1 MYTLL
6 NDTCK
11 NKWRCISTGGG
22 VIENH
27 ISRNLL
33 ENGVIIWIKRDLESI
48 KLSLNEENRKLPNTL
63 ENLMKSRQKYYE
75 NLSDYIYYN
84 DGNEN
89 NFIKWFKVV
98 FNNYPIPI
106 NSTFLCKTNDEYEEN
121 ISNLIELRGDLMDNF
136 GIDKIQNTIIN
147 FNRPIIYTLRS
158 EKEFGNFKL
167 NTMYSKDVYEKMI
180 IHAIKLGCRVI
191 DIEINQYLENE
202 NFLQKIFSNK
212 NYIQIL
218 SSVHEKE
225 DFSEIK
231 KNVIFKIPKYDI
243 LKFVIPENC
252 LNKIL
257 KLKKSSFSELDFG
270 KRAFFE
276 NKNLCQNDI
285 SEDEYLEIKDTDFSN
300 DKNLKLEKSSFSELD
315 FGKRAFLENKN
326 LCKNEILGRKLDPE
340 IPKPEFLNNII
351 LKLQKSSFSKLD
363 FGIWLNFENENF
375 RLKNNFLTP
384 IRSSK
389 YPGTF
394 SNQLNLFQYLKNK
407 YSNNTDTKFIF
418 LFGSDIG
425 HSPSSYIHNFVLKN
439 TYRDEIYFNLET
451 DNIKIIQDVI
461 KEEYFFGASITMPFK
476 ESLYTKNMTLNCKNT
491 ILKIEND
498 YKEINTDELALKYCI
513 EKIITKNI
521 NKIYIFGTGG
531 AAIGAINA
539 SLKYISNITIIGR
552 NLEKINEIKN
562 MYDINHYILSEDL
575 DLKLD
580 DCIVI
585 NCLPPT
591 VSINQYL
598 TNDIKYIDMTYG
610 LHNYKN
616 KSIFKSYISGYEILF
631 LQAAYQYIFWYNIN
645 NDHYDI
651 VLKLYYEGMV
661 NYLGDKSLIDS
672 KF

>member
-1 MYTLL
+1 IERHGWSKFRDIESTKLYTLL

-75 NLSDYIYYN
+75 NLSDYIFYN

-121 ISNLIELRGDLMDNF
+121 ISNLVELRGDLMDNF
-136 GIDKIQNTIIN
+136 GLDKIQNTIIN

-158 EKEFGNFKL
+158 EKEFGKFKL
-167 NTMYSKDVYEKMI
+167 DTLYTKDVYENTI

-202 NFLQKIFSNK
+202 SFLQKLISNK

-231 KNVIFKIPKYDI
+231 KNIIFKIPKYDI

-276 NKNLCQNDI
+276 NKNFCQNDI
-285 SEDEYLEIKDTDFSN
+285 SEDENLEIQDPDFSN
-300 DKNLKLEKSSFSELD
+300 DKILKLEKSSFSKLD
-315 FGKRAFLENKN
+315 FGKQTFFENKN
-326 LCKNEILGRKLDPE
+326 FYKNEILSRKLDPE
-340 IPKPEFLNNII
+340 IPNSEFLNNII

-363 FGIWLNFENENF
+363 FGIWINFENENF

-389 YPGTF
+389 FPGTF

-461 KEEYFFGASITMPFK
+461 KEEYF
-476 ESLYTKNMTLNCKNT
+476 
-491 ILKIEND
+491 
-498 YKEINTDELALKYCI
+498 
-513 EKIITKNI
+513 
-521 NKIYIFGTGG
+521 
-531 AAIGAINA
+531 
-539 SLKYISNITIIGR
+539 
-552 NLEKINEIKN
+552 
-562 MYDINHYILSEDL
+562 
-575 DLKLD
+575 
-580 DCIVI
+580 
-585 NCLPPT
+585 
-591 VSINQYL
+591 
-598 TNDIKYIDMTYG
+598 
-610 LHNYKN
+610 
-616 KSIFKSYISGYEILF
+616 
-631 LQAAYQYIFWYNIN
+631 
-645 NDHYDI
+645 
-651 VLKLYYEGMV
+651 
-661 NYLGDKSLIDS
+661 
-672 KF
+672 